1 MRIVV
6 IGGTGLI
13 GSRLAPHLVA
23 AGHEVVLAAPST
35 GVDVLT
41 GAGVDEALTG
51 TDVVVDVSNSPSFE
65 DAAVL
70 DFFTRAGRTLAA
82 AEARAGV
89 RHHVALS
96 IVGAERSP
104 DSGYLR
110 AKVAQEE
117 IVRTSGT
124 PYSILRA
131 TQFFEFLRSIANAS
145 TLGDEVRVTDA
156 TLQPV
161 AADEV
166 ASTLAEVTLGEPI
179 GDHVELG
186 GPERHGLDVLV
197 RRVLEADGD
206 ARRTVA
212 DHAVGYFGAVIDD
225 ASLTTAPGAR
235 LGTTTLETWLRT
247 NVAVR

>member
-1 MRIVV
+1 MRVVV

-13 GSRLAPHLVA
+13 GSRLAPHLTA

-41 GAGVDEALTG
+41 GEGLDEALTG

-70 DFFTRAGRTLAA
+70 DFFTRAGRALAA
-82 AEARAGV
+82 AESRAGV

-104 DSGYLR
+104 GSGYLR

-117 IVRTSGT
+117 IVRGSGT

-145 TLGDEVRVTDA
+145 TRGDEVRVTDA

-166 ASTLAEVTLGEPI
+166 AATLADVALGTPF
-179 GDHVELG
+179 GGHVELG
-186 GPERHGLDVLV
+186 GPERHGLDTLV
-197 RRVLEADGD
+197 RRVLAADGD
-206 ARRTVA
+206 ARRVVA

-235 LGTTTLETWLRT
+235 LGTTTLDTWLRT